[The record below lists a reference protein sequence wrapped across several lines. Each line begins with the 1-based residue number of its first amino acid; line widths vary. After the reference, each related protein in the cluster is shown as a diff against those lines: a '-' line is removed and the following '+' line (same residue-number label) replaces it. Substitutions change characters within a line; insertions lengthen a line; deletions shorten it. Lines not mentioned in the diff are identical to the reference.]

1 MFGSKIVGD
10 SLGYVQNAIFIFQ
23 NRIKLVAVRTPVF
36 GRLVFS
42 HDEKRGGK
50 AVRQCSIRTY
60 DRHRH
65 QSVVCR
71 MSGRR
76 IDNVVVSHA
85 ILLEIPLIAA
95 GSDNRPISSR
105 QNAEVIIL
113 RFRTLHGNTP
123 LAAVCFGSDN
133 LNISSE
139 IDKTARH
146 TAFPVNVGNS
156 AGRIALGN
164 SAEIDFHTFLGKTDG
179 CVVFVVND
187 IVGIG
192 EWKETFN
199 RLIRRNRIIAGRKS
213 P

>member
-1 MFGSKIVGD
+1 M
-10 SLGYVQNAIFIFQ
+10 
-23 NRIKLVAVRTPVF
+23 
-36 GRLVFS
+36 
-42 HDEKRGGK
+42 
-50 AVRQCSIRTY
+50 
-60 DRHRH
+60 
-65 QSVVCR
+65 
-71 MSGRR
+71 
-76 IDNVVVSHA
+76 VVSHA
-85 ILLEIPLIAA
+85 TLLEIPLIAA
-95 GSDNRPISSR
+95 GSDNRPISGR

-113 RFRTLHGNTP
+113 RFRTLHCNTP

-164 SAEIDFHTFLGKTDG
+164 SAEIDFHTFFGKTDG
-179 CVVFVVND
+179 CVVFIVDD

-213 P
+213 PGIHDRIDCDVENTVCTVIQIQGAFQQTDRIFRQRSAAVRVNLCYFARLLAC